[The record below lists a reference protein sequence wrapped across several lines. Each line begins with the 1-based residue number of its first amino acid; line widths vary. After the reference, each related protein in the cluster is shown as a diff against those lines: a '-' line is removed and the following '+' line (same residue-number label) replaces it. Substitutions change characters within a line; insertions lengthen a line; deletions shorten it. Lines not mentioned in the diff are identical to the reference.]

1 MLAFL
6 APWTLL
12 SRRNPDSKFSVKR
25 YCFSFQNVK
34 FCFYGRVEESRLA
47 TMSIKANEAES
58 HAAINARVI
67 ACELS
72 TLHATCSALCSHA
85 IIVQ

>member
-6 APWTLL
+6 PPWTLL
-12 SRRNPDSKFSVKR
+12 SRRNPDSKFSVRR
-25 YCFSFQNVK
+25 YRFSFQNVN
-34 FCFYGRVEESRLA
+34 FCFYGRVEESQLA
-47 TMSIKANEAES
+47 TMSIKANLAEN

-67 ACELS
+67 AWELS
-72 TLHATCSALCSHA
+72 TLHATCSAFGSHA